1 MQANC
6 EFIKSVIDYKIAFF
20 FSFVLSS
27 LCSCSKTVFVE
38 FVQGPRK
45 KQRAGMHL
53 FQCYV
58 FGSDCDCAMFLTSH
72 FILFIFIF
80 YVQTTLWAVPRMASF
95 FLVSSLRRKSCCAGS
110 HQSLAGGWRWKVLK
124 PWWDF
129 GAAVVRGFRSLEQ
142 HVAIAI
148 SICLGILT

>member
-1 MQANC
+1 MKMQANC

-58 FGSDCDCAMFLTSH
+58 FGSDCDCTMFLTSH

-80 YVQTTLWAVPRMASF
+80 YVQTTL
-95 FLVSSLRRKSCCAGS
+95 
-110 HQSLAGGWRWKVLK
+110 
-124 PWWDF
+124 
-129 GAAVVRGFRSLEQ
+129 
-142 HVAIAI
+142 
-148 SICLGILT
+148 